1 MESLHNKIIK
11 HRILFILTDIVEAR
25 QIKITSNNEDA
36 VRIIA
41 SQLKSGAS
49 LSVTVEGGPTASIQ
63 ITRGMRF
70 TKMRG
75 MRSDSTVYMSEDHHL
90 WCSLGGQRPN
100 NLRCY
105 FLRQDGVEQCKGML
119 FLPHI
124 MSKLVTDIS
133 TLPVWILLPQKDE
146 IFPIVIRK
154 YTAYRIYG
162 PGFCPTKIDHKC
174 DLEAPS
180 MLGCVIT
187 WKVAWKN
194 ELIQ

>member
-1 MESLHNKIIK
+1 MHAAHYDVWWSLYTIK
-11 HRILFILTDIVEAR
+11 LSSIVSIFFILTDIVEAR

-100 NLRCY
+100 NLRCFFY
-105 FLRQDGVEQCKGML
+105 RQMGVEQCKGTL

-124 MSKLVTDIS
+124 ICLMSKLVMVSIHC
-133 TLPVWILLPQKDE
+133 LVVQ
-146 IFPIVIRK
+146 
-154 YTAYRIYG
+154 
-162 PGFCPTKIDHKC
+162 C
-174 DLEAPS
+174 DLYFW
-180 MLGCVIT
+180 LKKRRNC
-187 WKVAWKN
+187 
-194 ELIQ
+194 